1 MGEYII
7 TGNKKLKGTVTVNG
21 SKNAV
26 LPILAA
32 TVLNGSVN
40 ILENCPEISDTK
52 TSIDILKHI
61 GCDIETENKTI
72 IVNSSNVKCAEIPS
86 ELVKKMRSSIIFMG
100 PLLTRFKKAVLSHP
114 GGCELGKRPIDL
126 HLSAFRKMGAEITEE
141 NDIITCTCDKLSG
154 CDITLD
160 FPSVGATQNII
171 LAAVLAEG
179 TTVISN
185 CAKEP
190 EITDLCRYL
199 TKIGAK
205 IEGGGTSEIKISG
218 VEKLKPARHTILP
231 DRIEAGTYM
240 IMAAATGGKVL
251 IKNVFP
257 HHLSVLSDILSK
269 MGCKIKTTPSTILI
283 KAPSKLNNIP
293 FIQTLPYPG
302 VPTDLQPQL
311 TALSAVSK
319 GMCSFEETIFESRTA
334 HINELLKMGADISLK
349 NECEFTVKG
358 VPCLYGA
365 EVSAKDLRGGAALIT
380 AALRAEGVTH
390 VKNSCHIERGYE
402 NIVENLSGL
411 GVNITLKNSSD
422 VV

>member
-7 TGNKKLKGTVTVNG
+7 TGNRKLKGTVTVNG

-32 TVLNGSVN
+32 TLLNGSIN
-40 ILENCPEISDTK
+40 ILDNCPEISDTK

-61 GCDIETENKTI
+61 GCEVETESKTI
-72 IVNSSNVKCAEIPS
+72 IVNSANAGCTEIPS

-100 PLLTRFKKAVLSHP
+100 PMLTRFKKVTLSHP
-114 GGCELGKRPIDL
+114 GGCELGERPIDL

-141 NDIITCTCDKLSG
+141 NDVITCTCEKLIG
-154 CDITLD
+154 CHINLN

-179 TTVISN
+179 STIISN

-190 EITDLCRYL
+190 EIIDLCRYL
-199 TKIGAK
+199 SKTGAK
-205 IEGGGTSEIKISG
+205 IYGAGTSEIKITG
-218 VEKLKPARHTILP
+218 VRKLKPTHHRVMP

-240 IMAAATGGKVL
+240 IMAAASGGKIL
-251 IKNVFP
+251 LKNVVS
-257 HHLSVLSDILSK
+257 HHLSSVNDILSK

-283 KAPSKLNNIP
+283 KAPSVLNNVP

-311 TALSAVSK
+311 TVLSAIAK
-319 GMCSFEETIFESRTA
+319 GICTFEETIFESRTA

-349 NECEFTVKG
+349 NGREFTVKG
-358 VPCLYGA
+358 VKSLYGDD
-365 EVSAKDLRGGAALIT
+365 VCAKDLRGGAALIT
-380 AALRAEGVTH
+380 AGLCADGITF
-390 VKNSCHIERGYE
+390 VKNSRHIERGYE
-402 NIVENLSGL
+402 NIVENLLNL
-411 GVNITLKNSSD
+411 GANITLKNDSD